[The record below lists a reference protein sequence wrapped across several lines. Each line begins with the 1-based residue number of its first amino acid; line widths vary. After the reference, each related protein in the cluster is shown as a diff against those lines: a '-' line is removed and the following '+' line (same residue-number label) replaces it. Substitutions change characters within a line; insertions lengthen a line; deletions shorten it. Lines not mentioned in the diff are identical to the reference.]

1 MLPTKHPMAFST
13 GWGVLSQACDPGKV
27 RRVGL
32 DSCACSL
39 VGFPWK
45 VLSFRQEEEQ
55 ALLFTSIA
63 FLGEATLEGKPST
76 VAMQRLSF
84 LLNYCGL

>member
-1 MLPTKHPMAFST
+1 MPTKHPMAFSA

-32 DSCACSL
+32 DPCACSL

-45 VLSFRQEEEQ
+45 VLSFRREEEQ
-55 ALLFTSIA
+55 ALMLTFQEELPRKVNPQQLPCKGCR
-63 FLGEATLEGKPST
+63 F
-76 VAMQRLSF
+76 
-84 LLNYCGL
+84 C